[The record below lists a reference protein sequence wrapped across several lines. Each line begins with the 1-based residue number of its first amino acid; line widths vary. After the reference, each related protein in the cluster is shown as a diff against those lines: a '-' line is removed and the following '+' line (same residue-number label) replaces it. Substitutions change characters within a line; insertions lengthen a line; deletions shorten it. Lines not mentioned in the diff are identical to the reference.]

1 MFKTLVNNEMST
13 KPVIGWR
20 EWVELPALG
29 IRKIKAKI
37 DTGARTSALDVTDCR
52 LFVRQD
58 EDWVAFT
65 LRYGTRKNPREKRCE
80 ARVIEQREVKDSG
93 GTIENRIV
101 ITTTARIGNHV
112 EDIEI
117 SLTTRHGMKFRMLLG
132 RTAIVDRFLVDISRS
147 YLANLDQH

>member
-1 MFKTLVNNEMST
+1 MNKKTSV

-20 EWVELPALG
+20 EWVELPELG

-37 DTGARTSALDVTDCR
+37 DTGARTSCLDVADCR
-52 LFVRQD
+52 LYVNQG
-58 EDWVAFT
+58 ENWVDFIV
-65 LRYGTRKNPREKRCE
+65 RYGTRKNPREKQCS

-93 GTIENRIV
+93 GNVENRIV
-101 ITTTARIGNHV
+101 IATTARIGEHT

-132 RTAIVDRFLVDISRS
+132 RTAIRDRFLVDISKS
-147 YLANLDQH
+147 YLASSDKH

>member
-1 MFKTLVNNEMST
+1 MNNKVSK

-20 EWVELPALG
+20 EWVELPELG

-37 DTGARTSALDVTDCR
+37 DTGARTSALDVTDCK
-52 LFVRQD
+52 LFVRQE

-65 LRYGTRKNPREKRCE
+65 LRYGTRKNPREKRCK

-93 GTIENRIV
+93 GNVENRIV
-101 ITTTARIGNHV
+101 ITTTARIGRHI

-147 YLANLDQH
+147 YLTNLDQH

>member
-1 MFKTLVNNEMST
+1 VNNKVNI

-52 LFVRQD
+52 LFVRQG

-65 LRYGTRKNPREKRCE
+65 LRYGTGKNPREKTCE

-93 GTIENRIV
+93 GNVENRIV
-101 ITTTARIGNHV
+101 IATTARIGRHI

-147 YLANLDQH
+147 YLTTLD